1 MATWG
6 SSTAKPSIL
15 FGVVSGPSKRWNVAN
30 IVRPFASRLY
40 KKMPKKKLTQLR
52 KRLEKKGVRL
62 VRKYYD
68 KHGKLRVCHGMRKL
82 GAC

>member
-1 MATWG
+1 M
-6 SSTAKPSIL
+6 
-15 FGVVSGPSKRWNVAN
+15 
-30 IVRPFASRLY
+30 RPFASRLY

-62 VRKYYD
+62 ARKYYD